1 MKQLKENYM
10 KMSNRIWASVFF
22 LSSLAVQTAFPAE
35 WESKNVLEN
44 DVTYVSKR
52 LPLEK
57 RAFTSVAV
65 ENKLDEVQAKI
76 ADRKLKWMFMNCF
89 PNTLDTTVKFSKN
102 NGHPDTFVITGD
114 INAMWLRD
122 SSAQVQN
129 YLSLAAEDEA
139 LREMIKGLINRQLD
153 CILVDPYANAFNDG
167 PTAAG
172 WQTDGTEMRKEVN
185 ERKWEIDSLCYPIR
199 LMYLYW
205 KATGDASIFTAKWE
219 KAMALVLKTFHEQQ
233 RKENDG
239 PYSFERHTGNAIG
252 TLVNRT
258 GNPVNPVGLVVSSF
272 RPSDDATIFGF
283 LIPSNMF
290 IVVSMRQLSEIIQT
304 TGKGEELLGQTE
316 SLKLEVDAAIRK
328 YGIVHHPVFGEI
340 YAYEVDGYGG
350 CNLMDD
356 ANNPSLLSIPYFG
369 YVDAS
374 DPVYQ
379 HTRKFVWS
387 KYNPYFFQGTA
398 AEGIGGPHC
407 GKDKIWPMSII
418 SKALTSDDKEEI
430 AACLR
435 VLVNTDGDTG
445 FVHESFHKDNPAN
458 FTRSWFAWANTLFAE
473 LVLKVS
479 EKYPDLLLET
489 YTEF

>member
-1 MKQLKENYM
+1 MRVQNKILT
-10 KMSNRIWASVFF
+10 SGFSF
-22 LSSLAVQTAFPAE
+22 LLFVVQTAFPAE
-35 WESKNVLEN
+35 WVNESISVN
-44 DVTYVSKR
+44 DATYVSKR
-52 LPLEK
+52 PSLEK
-57 RAFTSVAV
+57 RAFVSSTV
-65 ENKLDEVQAKI
+65 ERKLDEVVAKI
-76 ADRKLKWMFMNCF
+76 ADDKLKWMFINCF
-89 PNTLDTTVKFSKN
+89 PNTLDTTVKFKMRD
-102 NGHPDTFVITGD
+102 GYPDTFVITGD

-172 WQTDGTEMRKEVN
+172 WQTDATEMRKEVN

-199 LMYLYW
+199 LIYQYW
-205 KATGDASIFTAKWE
+205 KATGDDSVFNAKWE
-219 KAMALVLKTFHEQQ
+219 KAMALILKTFQEQQ

-258 GNPVNPVGLVVSSF
+258 GNPVNPVGMVVSCF

-283 LIPSNMF
+283 LVPSNMF
-290 IVVSMRQLSEIIQT
+290 IVASMRQLSEIIRT
-304 TGKGEELLGQTE
+304 TGNGKNLLNQTE
-316 SLKLEVDAAIRK
+316 RLKKEVYEAIQK
-328 YGIVHHPVFGEI
+328 YGIVNHPVFGKI

-356 ANNPSLLSIPYFG
+356 ANNPSLLSVPYFG
-369 YVDAS
+369 YVNAD

-379 HTRKFVWS
+379 NTRKFVWS
-387 KYNPYFFQGTA
+387 KHNPYFFKGTV

-418 SKALTSDDKEEI
+418 SKALTSEDKEEI
-430 AACLR
+430 AECLR
-435 VLVNTDGDTG
+435 VLVNTDGNTG
-445 FVHESFHKDNPAN
+445 FIHESFHKDNPAD
-458 FTRSWFAWANTLFAE
+458 FSRGWFAWANTLFAE
-473 LVLKVS
+473 LVLKIS
-479 EKYPDLLLET
+479 EKYPELLLES
-489 YTEF
+489 YTE

>member
-1 MKQLKENYM
+1 MKLINTTLV
-10 KMSNRIWASVFF
+10 SVFS
-22 LSSLAVQTAFPAE
+22 LSLFVVQTAFPAE
-35 WESKNVLEN
+35 WVNESISVN
-44 DVTYVSKR
+44 DATYVSKR
-52 LPLEK
+52 PSLEK
-57 RAFTSVAV
+57 RAFVSSTV
-65 ENKLDEVQAKI
+65 ERKLDEVVAKI
-76 ADRKLKWMFMNCF
+76 ADDKLKWMFINCF
-89 PNTLDTTVKFSKN
+89 PNTLDTTVKFKMRD
-102 NGHPDTFVITGD
+102 GYPDTFVITGD

-172 WQTDGTEMRKEVN
+172 WQTDATEMRKEVN

-199 LMYLYW
+199 LIYQYW
-205 KATGDASIFTAKWE
+205 KATGDDSVFNAKWE
-219 KAMALVLKTFHEQQ
+219 KAMALILKTFQEQQ

-258 GNPVNPVGLVVSSF
+258 GNPVNPVGMVVSCF

-283 LIPSNMF
+283 LVPSNMF
-290 IVVSMRQLSEIIQT
+290 IVASMRQLSEIIRT
-304 TGKGEELLGQTE
+304 TGNGKNLFNQTE
-316 SLKLEVDAAIRK
+316 RLKKEVDEAIQK
-328 YGIVHHPVFGEI
+328 YGIVNHPVFGKI

-356 ANNPSLLSIPYFG
+356 ANNPSLLSVPYFG
-369 YVDAS
+369 YVNAD

-379 HTRKFVWS
+379 NTRKFVWS
-387 KYNPYFFQGTA
+387 KHNPYFFKGTV

-418 SKALTSDDKEEI
+418 SKALTSEDKEEI
-430 AACLR
+430 AECLR
-435 VLVNTDGDTG
+435 VLVNTDGNTG
-445 FVHESFHKDNPAN
+445 FIHESFHKDNPAD
-458 FTRSWFAWANTLFAE
+458 FSRGWFAWANTLFAE
-473 LVLKVS
+473 LVLKIS
-479 EKYPDLLLET
+479 EKYPELLLES
-489 YTEF
+489 YTE

>member
-1 MKQLKENYM
+1 MRVQNKILT
-10 KMSNRIWASVFF
+10 SGFSF
-22 LSSLAVQTAFPAE
+22 LLFVVQTAFPAE
-35 WESKNVLEN
+35 WVNESISVN
-44 DVTYVSKR
+44 DGTYVSKR
-52 LPLEK
+52 PSLEK
-57 RAFTSVAV
+57 RAFVSSTV
-65 ENKLDEVQAKI
+65 ERKLDEVAAKI
-76 ADRKLKWMFMNCF
+76 ADDKLKWMFINCF
-89 PNTLDTTVKFSKN
+89 PNTLDTTVKFKMRD
-102 NGHPDTFVITGD
+102 GYPDTFVITGD

-172 WQTDGTEMRKEVN
+172 WQTDATEMRKEVN

-199 LMYLYW
+199 LIYQYW
-205 KATGDASIFTAKWE
+205 KATGDDSVFNAKWE
-219 KAMALVLKTFHEQQ
+219 KAMALILKTFQEQQ

-258 GNPVNPVGLVVSSF
+258 GNPVNPVGMVVSCF

-283 LIPSNMF
+283 LVPSNMF
-290 IVVSMRQLSEIIQT
+290 IVASMRQLSEIIRT
-304 TGKGEELLGQTE
+304 TGNGKNLLNQTE
-316 SLKLEVDAAIRK
+316 RLKKEVDEAIQK
-328 YGIVHHPVFGEI
+328 YGIVNHPVFGKI

-356 ANNPSLLSIPYFG
+356 ANNPSLLSVPYFG
-369 YVDAS
+369 YVNAD

-379 HTRKFVWS
+379 NTRKFVWS
-387 KYNPYFFQGTA
+387 KHNPYFFKGTV

-418 SKALTSDDKEEI
+418 SKALTSEDKEEI
-430 AACLR
+430 AECLR
-435 VLVNTDGDTG
+435 VLVNTDGNTG
-445 FVHESFHKDNPAN
+445 FIHESFHKDNPAD
-458 FTRSWFAWANTLFAE
+458 FSRGWFAWANTLFAE
-473 LVLKVS
+473 LVLKIS
-479 EKYPDLLLET
+479 EKYPELLLES
-489 YTEF
+489 YTE

>member
-1 MKQLKENYM
+1 MRVQNKILT
-10 KMSNRIWASVFF
+10 SGFSF
-22 LSSLAVQTAFPAE
+22 LLFVVQTAFPAE
-35 WESKNVLEN
+35 WVNESISVN
-44 DVTYVSKR
+44 DATYVSKR
-52 LPLEK
+52 PSLEK
-57 RAFTSVAV
+57 RAFVSSTV
-65 ENKLDEVQAKI
+65 ERKLDEVVAKI
-76 ADRKLKWMFMNCF
+76 ADDKLKWMFINCF
-89 PNTLDTTVKFSKN
+89 PNTLDTTVKFKMRD
-102 NGHPDTFVITGD
+102 GYPDTFVITGD

-172 WQTDGTEMRKEVN
+172 WQTDATEMRKEVN

-199 LMYLYW
+199 LIYQYW
-205 KATGDASIFTAKWE
+205 KATGDDSVFNAKWE
-219 KAMALVLKTFHEQQ
+219 KAMALILKTIQEQQ

-258 GNPVNPVGLVVSSF
+258 GNPVNPVGMVVSCF

-283 LIPSNMF
+283 LVPSNMF
-290 IVVSMRQLSEIIQT
+290 IVASMRQLSEIIRT
-304 TGKGEELLGQTE
+304 TGNGKNLLNQTE
-316 SLKLEVDAAIRK
+316 RLKKEVDEAIQK
-328 YGIVHHPVFGEI
+328 YGIVNHPVFGKI

-356 ANNPSLLSIPYFG
+356 ANNPSLLSVPYFG
-369 YVDAS
+369 YVNAD

-379 HTRKFVWS
+379 NTRKFVWS
-387 KYNPYFFQGTA
+387 KHNPYFFKGTV

-418 SKALTSDDKEEI
+418 SKALTSEDKEEI
-430 AACLR
+430 AECLR
-435 VLVNTDGDTG
+435 VLVNTDGNTG
-445 FVHESFHKDNPAN
+445 FIHESFHKDNPAD
-458 FTRSWFAWANTLFAE
+458 FSRGWFAWANTLFAE
-473 LVLKVS
+473 LVLKIS
-479 EKYPDLLLET
+479 EKYPELLLES
-489 YTEF
+489 YTE

>member
-1 MKQLKENYM
+1 MKLINTTLV
-10 KMSNRIWASVFF
+10 SVFS
-22 LSSLAVQTAFPAE
+22 LSLFVVQTAFPAE
-35 WESKNVLEN
+35 WVNESISVN
-44 DVTYVSKR
+44 DATYVSKR
-52 LPLEK
+52 PSLEK
-57 RAFTSVAV
+57 RAFVSSTV
-65 ENKLDEVQAKI
+65 ERKLDEVVAKI
-76 ADRKLKWMFMNCF
+76 ADDKLKWMFINCF
-89 PNTLDTTVKFSKN
+89 PNTLDTTVKFKMRD
-102 NGHPDTFVITGD
+102 GYPDTFVITGD

-167 PTAAG
+167 PTASG
-172 WQTDGTEMRKEVN
+172 WQTDATEMRKEVN

-199 LMYLYW
+199 LIYQYW
-205 KATGDASIFTAKWE
+205 KATGDDSVFNAKWE
-219 KAMALVLKTFHEQQ
+219 KAMALILKTFQEQQ

-258 GNPVNPVGLVVSSF
+258 GNPVNPVGMVVSCF

-283 LIPSNMF
+283 LVPSNMF
-290 IVVSMRQLSEIIQT
+290 IVASMRQLSEIIRT
-304 TGKGEELLGQTE
+304 TGNGKNLLNQTE
-316 SLKLEVDAAIRK
+316 RLKKEVDEAIQK
-328 YGIVHHPVFGEI
+328 YGIVNHPVFGKI

-356 ANNPSLLSIPYFG
+356 ANNPSLLSVPYFG
-369 YVDAS
+369 YVNAD

-379 HTRKFVWS
+379 NTRKFVWS
-387 KYNPYFFQGTA
+387 KHNPYFFKGTV

-418 SKALTSDDKEEI
+418 SKALTSEDKEEI
-430 AACLR
+430 AECLR
-435 VLVNTDGDTG
+435 VLVNTDGNTG
-445 FVHESFHKDNPAN
+445 FIHESFHKDNPAD
-458 FTRSWFAWANTLFAE
+458 FSRGWFAWANTLFAE
-473 LVLKVS
+473 LVLKIS
-479 EKYPDLLLET
+479 EKYPELLLES
-489 YTEF
+489 YTE

>member
-1 MKQLKENYM
+1 MRVQNKILT
-10 KMSNRIWASVFF
+10 SGFSF
-22 LSSLAVQTAFPAE
+22 LLFVVQTAFPAE
-35 WESKNVLEN
+35 WVNESISVN
-44 DVTYVSKR
+44 DATYVSKR
-52 LPLEK
+52 PSLEK
-57 RAFTSVAV
+57 RAFVSSTV
-65 ENKLDEVQAKI
+65 ERKLDEVVAKI
-76 ADRKLKWMFMNCF
+76 ADDKLKWMFINCF
-89 PNTLDTTVKFSKN
+89 PNTLDTTVKFKMRD
-102 NGHPDTFVITGD
+102 GYPDTFVITGD

-153 CILVDPYANAFNDG
+153 CILVDSYANAFNDG

-172 WQTDGTEMRKEVN
+172 WQTDATEMRKEVN

-199 LMYLYW
+199 LIYQYW
-205 KATGDASIFTAKWE
+205 KATGDDSVFNAKWE
-219 KAMALVLKTFHEQQ
+219 KAMALILKTFQEQQ

-258 GNPVNPVGLVVSSF
+258 GNPVNPVGMVVSCF

-283 LIPSNMF
+283 LVPSNMF
-290 IVVSMRQLSEIIQT
+290 IVASMRQLSEIIRT
-304 TGKGEELLGQTE
+304 TGNGKNLLNQTE
-316 SLKLEVDAAIRK
+316 RLKKEVDEAIQK
-328 YGIVHHPVFGEI
+328 YGIVNHPVFGKI

-356 ANNPSLLSIPYFG
+356 ANNPSLLSVPYFG
-369 YVDAS
+369 YVNAD

-379 HTRKFVWS
+379 NTRKFVWS
-387 KYNPYFFQGTA
+387 KHNPYFFKGTV

-418 SKALTSDDKEEI
+418 SKALTSEDKEEI
-430 AACLR
+430 AECLR
-435 VLVNTDGDTG
+435 VLVNTDGNTG
-445 FVHESFHKDNPAN
+445 FIHESFHKDNPAD
-458 FTRSWFAWANTLFAE
+458 FSRGWFAWANTLFAE
-473 LVLKVS
+473 LVLKIS
-479 EKYPDLLLET
+479 EKYPELLLES
-489 YTEF
+489 YTE

>member
-1 MKQLKENYM
+1 MQTT
-10 KMSNRIWASVFF
+10 
-22 LSSLAVQTAFPAE
+22 LSAE
-35 WESKNVLEN
+35 WVNESISVN
-44 DVTYVSKR
+44 DATYVSKR
-52 LPLEK
+52 PVLEK
-57 RAFTSVAV
+57 RAFVSSTV
-65 ENKLDEVQAKI
+65 ERKLDEVVAKI
-76 ADRKLKWMFMNCF
+76 ADDKLKWMFINCF
-89 PNTLDTTVKFSKN
+89 PNTLDTTVKFKMRD
-102 NGHPDTFVITGD
+102 GYPDTFVITGD

-199 LMYLYW
+199 LIYQYW
-205 KATGDASIFTAKWE
+205 KATGDDSVFNAKWE
-219 KAMALVLKTFHEQQ
+219 KAMALILKTFQEQQ

-258 GNPVNPVGLVVSSF
+258 GNPVNPVGMVVSCF

-283 LIPSNMF
+283 LVPSNMF
-290 IVVSMRQLSEIIQT
+290 IVASMRQLSEIIRT
-304 TGKGEELLGQTE
+304 TGNGKNLLNQTE
-316 SLKLEVDAAIRK
+316 RLKKEVDEAIQK
-328 YGIVHHPVFGEI
+328 YGIVNHPVFGKI

-356 ANNPSLLSIPYFG
+356 ANNPSLLSVPYFG
-369 YVDAS
+369 YVNAD

-379 HTRKFVWS
+379 NTRKFVWS
-387 KYNPYFFQGTA
+387 KHNPYFFKGTV

-418 SKALTSDDKEEI
+418 SKALTSEDKEEI
-430 AACLR
+430 AECLR
-435 VLVNTDGDTG
+435 VLVNTDGNTG
-445 FVHESFHKDNPAN
+445 FIHESFHKDNPAD
-458 FTRSWFAWANTLFAE
+458 FSRGWFAWANTLFAE
-473 LVLKVS
+473 LVLKIS
-479 EKYPDLLLET
+479 EKYPELLLES
-489 YTEF
+489 YTE

>member
-1 MKQLKENYM
+1 MRVQNKILT
-10 KMSNRIWASVFF
+10 SGFSF
-22 LSSLAVQTAFPAE
+22 LLFVVQTAFPAE
-35 WESKNVLEN
+35 WVNESISVN
-44 DVTYVSKR
+44 DATYVSKR
-52 LPLEK
+52 PVLEK
-57 RAFTSVAV
+57 RAFVSSAV
-65 ENKLDEVQAKI
+65 ERKLDEVAAKI
-76 ADRKLKWMFMNCF
+76 ADDKLKWMFINCF
-89 PNTLDTTVKFSKN
+89 PNTLDTTVKFKMRD
-102 NGHPDTFVITGD
+102 GYPDTFVITGD

-199 LMYLYW
+199 LIYLYW
-205 KATGDASIFTAKWE
+205 KATGDTSIFTAKWE
-219 KAMALVLKTFHEQQ
+219 KAMALVLKTFQEQQ
-233 RKENDG
+233 RKESEG

-258 GNPVNPVGLVVSSF
+258 GNPVNPVGMVVSSF

-290 IVVSMRQLSEIIQT
+290 VVVSMRQLSEIIRT
-304 TGKGEELLGQTE
+304 TGNGKNLLGQTE
-316 SLKLEVDAAIRK
+316 RLKKEVDGAIQK
-328 YGIVHHPVFGEI
+328 YGIVNHPVFGKI

-356 ANNPSLLSIPYFG
+356 ANNPSLLSVPYFG
-369 YVDAS
+369 YVNAD

-379 HTRKFVWS
+379 NTRKFVWS
-387 KYNPYFFQGTA
+387 KHNPYFFKGTV

-418 SKALTSDDKEEI
+418 SKALTSEDKEEI
-430 AACLR
+430 AECLR
-435 VLVNTDGDTG
+435 VLVNTDGNTG
-445 FVHESFHKDNPAN
+445 FIHESFHKDNPAD
-458 FTRSWFAWANTLFAE
+458 FSRGWFAWANTLFAE
-473 LVLKVS
+473 LVLKIS
-479 EKYPDLLLET
+479 EKYPELLLES
-489 YTEF
+489 YTE

>member
-1 MKQLKENYM
+1 MRVQNKILT
-10 KMSNRIWASVFF
+10 SGFSF
-22 LSSLAVQTAFPAE
+22 LLFVVQTAFPAE
-35 WESKNVLEN
+35 WVNESISVN
-44 DVTYVSKR
+44 DATYVSKR
-52 LPLEK
+52 PSLEK
-57 RAFTSVAV
+57 RAFVSSAV
-65 ENKLDEVQAKI
+65 ERKLDEVVAKI
-76 ADRKLKWMFMNCF
+76 ADDKLKWMFINCF
-89 PNTLDTTVKFSKN
+89 PNTLDTTVKFKMRD
-102 NGHPDTFVITGD
+102 GYPDTFVITGD

-129 YLSLAAEDEA
+129 YLSLVAEDEA

-172 WQTDGTEMRKEVN
+172 WQTDATEMRKEVN

-199 LMYLYW
+199 LIYQYW
-205 KATGDASIFTAKWE
+205 KATGDDSVFNAKWE
-219 KAMALVLKTFHEQQ
+219 KAMALILKTFQEQQ

-258 GNPVNPVGLVVSSF
+258 GNPVNPVGMVVSCF

-283 LIPSNMF
+283 LVPSNMF
-290 IVVSMRQLSEIIQT
+290 IVASMRQLSEIIRT
-304 TGKGEELLGQTE
+304 TGNGKNLLGQTE
-316 SLKLEVDAAIRK
+316 RLKKEVDGAIQK
-328 YGIVHHPVFGEI
+328 YGIVNHPVFGKI

-369 YVDAS
+369 YVNVD

-379 HTRKFVWS
+379 NTRKFVWS
-387 KYNPYFFQGTA
+387 KHNPYFFKGTA

-418 SKALTSDDKEEI
+418 SKALTSDNKEEI
-430 AACLR
+430 AECLH

-445 FVHESFHKDNPAN
+445 FVHESFHKDNPAD
-458 FTRSWFAWANTLFAE
+458 FSRGWFAWANTLFAE
-473 LVLKVS
+473 LVLKIS
-479 EKYPDLLLET
+479 EKYPELLLES
-489 YTEF
+489 YTE

>member
-1 MKQLKENYM
+1 MRVQNKILT
-10 KMSNRIWASVFF
+10 SGFSF
-22 LSSLAVQTAFPAE
+22 LLFVVQTAFPAE
-35 WESKNVLEN
+35 WVNESISVN
-44 DVTYVSKR
+44 DATYVSKR
-52 LPLEK
+52 PSLEK
-57 RAFTSVAV
+57 RAFVSSTV
-65 ENKLDEVQAKI
+65 ERKLDEVVAKI
-76 ADRKLKWMFMNCF
+76 ADDKLKWMFINCF
-89 PNTLDTTVKFSKN
+89 PNTLDTTVKFKMRD
-102 NGHPDTFVITGD
+102 GYPDTFVITGD

-153 CILVDPYANAFNDG
+153 CILLDPYANAFNDG
-167 PTAAG
+167 PTASG
-172 WQTDGTEMRKEVN
+172 WQTDATEMRKEVN

-199 LMYLYW
+199 LIYQYW
-205 KATGDASIFTAKWE
+205 KATGDDSVFNAKWE
-219 KAMALVLKTFHEQQ
+219 KAMALILKTFQEQQ

-258 GNPVNPVGLVVSSF
+258 GNPVNPVGMVVSSF

-290 IVVSMRQLSEIIQT
+290 VVVSMRQLSEIIRT
-304 TGKGEELLGQTE
+304 TGNGKNLLGQTE
-316 SLKLEVDAAIRK
+316 RLKKEVDGAIQK
-328 YGIVHHPVFGEI
+328 YGIVNHPVFGKI

-356 ANNPSLLSIPYFG
+356 ANNPSLLSVPYFG
-369 YVDAS
+369 YVNAD

-379 HTRKFVWS
+379 NTRKFVWS
-387 KYNPYFFQGTA
+387 KHNPYFFKGTV

-418 SKALTSDDKEEI
+418 SKALTSEDKEEI
-430 AACLR
+430 AECLR
-435 VLVNTDGDTG
+435 VLVNTDGNTG
-445 FVHESFHKDNPAN
+445 FIHESFHKDNPAD
-458 FTRSWFAWANTLFAE
+458 FSRGWFAWANTLFAE
-473 LVLKVS
+473 LVLKIS
-479 EKYPDLLLET
+479 EKYPELLLES
-489 YTEF
+489 YTE

>member
-1 MKQLKENYM
+1 MRVQNKILT
-10 KMSNRIWASVFF
+10 SGFSF
-22 LSSLAVQTAFPAE
+22 LLFVVQTAFPAE
-35 WESKNVLEN
+35 WVNESISVN
-44 DVTYVSKR
+44 DATYVSKR
-52 LPLEK
+52 PSLEK
-57 RAFTSVAV
+57 RAFVSSTV
-65 ENKLDEVQAKI
+65 ERKLDEVAAKI
-76 ADRKLKWMFMNCF
+76 ADDKLKWMFINCF
-89 PNTLDTTVKFSKN
+89 PNTLDTTVKFKMRD
-102 NGHPDTFVITGD
+102 GYPDTFVITGD

-172 WQTDGTEMRKEVN
+172 WQTDATEMRKEVN

-199 LMYLYW
+199 LIYQYW
-205 KATGDASIFTAKWE
+205 KATGDDSVFNAKWE
-219 KAMALVLKTFHEQQ
+219 KVMALILKTFQEQQ

-258 GNPVNPVGLVVSSF
+258 GNPVNPVGMVVSCF

-283 LIPSNMF
+283 LVPSNMF
-290 IVVSMRQLSEIIQT
+290 IVASMRQLSEIIRT
-304 TGKGEELLGQTE
+304 TGNGKNLLNQTE
-316 SLKLEVDAAIRK
+316 RLKKEVDEAIQK
-328 YGIVHHPVFGEI
+328 YGIVNHPVFGKI

-356 ANNPSLLSIPYFG
+356 ANNPSLLSVPYFG
-369 YVDAS
+369 YVNAD

-379 HTRKFVWS
+379 NTRKFVWS
-387 KYNPYFFQGTA
+387 KHNPYFFKGTV

-418 SKALTSDDKEEI
+418 SKALTSEDKEEI
-430 AACLR
+430 AECLR
-435 VLVNTDGDTG
+435 VLVNTDGNTG
-445 FVHESFHKDNPAN
+445 FIHESFHKDNPAD
-458 FTRSWFAWANTLFAE
+458 FSRGWFAWANTLFAE
-473 LVLKVS
+473 LVLKIS
-479 EKYPDLLLET
+479 EKYPELLLES
-489 YTEF
+489 YTE

>member
-1 MKQLKENYM
+1 MKLINTTLV
-10 KMSNRIWASVFF
+10 SVFS
-22 LSSLAVQTAFPAE
+22 LSLFVVQTAFPAE
-35 WESKNVLEN
+35 WVNESISVN
-44 DVTYVSKR
+44 DATYVSKR
-52 LPLEK
+52 PSLEK
-57 RAFTSVAV
+57 RAFVSSTV
-65 ENKLDEVQAKI
+65 ERKLDEVVAKI
-76 ADRKLKWMFMNCF
+76 ADDKLKWMFINCF
-89 PNTLDTTVKFSKN
+89 PNTLDTTVKFKMRD
-102 NGHPDTFVITGD
+102 GYPDTFVITGD

-172 WQTDGTEMRKEVN
+172 WQTDATEMRKEVN

-199 LMYLYW
+199 LIYQYW
-205 KATGDASIFTAKWE
+205 KATGDDSVFNAKWE
-219 KAMALVLKTFHEQQ
+219 KAMALILKTFQEQQ

-258 GNPVNPVGLVVSSF
+258 GNPVNPVGMVVSCF

-283 LIPSNMF
+283 LVPSNMF
-290 IVVSMRQLSEIIQT
+290 IVASMRQLSEIIRT
-304 TGKGEELLGQTE
+304 TGNGKNLLNQTE
-316 SLKLEVDAAIRK
+316 RLKKEVDEAIQK
-328 YGIVHHPVFGEI
+328 YGIVNHPVFGKI

-356 ANNPSLLSIPYFG
+356 ANNPSLLSVPYFG
-369 YVDAS
+369 YVSAD

-379 HTRKFVWS
+379 NTRKFVWS
-387 KYNPYFFQGTA
+387 KHNPYFFKGTV

-418 SKALTSDDKEEI
+418 SKALTSEDKEEI
-430 AACLR
+430 AECLR
-435 VLVNTDGDTG
+435 VLVNTDGNTG
-445 FVHESFHKDNPAN
+445 FIHESFHKDNPAD
-458 FTRSWFAWANTLFAE
+458 FSRGWFAWANTLFAE
-473 LVLKVS
+473 LVLKIS
-479 EKYPDLLLET
+479 EKYPELLLES
-489 YTEF
+489 YTE

>member
-1 MKQLKENYM
+1 MRVQNKILT
-10 KMSNRIWASVFF
+10 SGFSF
-22 LSSLAVQTAFPAE
+22 LLFVVQTAFPAE
-35 WESKNVLEN
+35 WVNESISVN
-44 DVTYVSKR
+44 DATYVSKR
-52 LPLEK
+52 PSLEK
-57 RAFTSVAV
+57 RAFVSSTV
-65 ENKLDEVQAKI
+65 ERKLDEVVAKI
-76 ADRKLKWMFMNCF
+76 ADDKLKWMFINCF
-89 PNTLDTTVKFSKN
+89 LNTLDTTVKFKMRD
-102 NGHPDTFVITGD
+102 GYPDTFVITGD

-172 WQTDGTEMRKEVN
+172 WQTDATEMRKEVN

-199 LMYLYW
+199 LIYQYW
-205 KATGDASIFTAKWE
+205 KATGDDSVFNAKWE
-219 KAMALVLKTFHEQQ
+219 KAMALILKTFQEQQ

-258 GNPVNPVGLVVSSF
+258 GNPVNPVGMVVSCF

-283 LIPSNMF
+283 LVPSNMF
-290 IVVSMRQLSEIIQT
+290 IVASMRQLSEIIRT
-304 TGKGEELLGQTE
+304 TGNGKNLLNQTE
-316 SLKLEVDAAIRK
+316 RLKKEVDEAIQK
-328 YGIVHHPVFGEI
+328 YGIVNHPVFGKI

-356 ANNPSLLSIPYFG
+356 ANNPSLLSVPYFG
-369 YVDAS
+369 YVNAD

-379 HTRKFVWS
+379 NTRKFVWS
-387 KYNPYFFQGTA
+387 KHNPYFFKGTV

-418 SKALTSDDKEEI
+418 SKALTSEDKEEI
-430 AACLR
+430 AECLR
-435 VLVNTDGDTG
+435 VLVNTDGNTG
-445 FVHESFHKDNPAN
+445 FIHESFHKDNPAD
-458 FTRSWFAWANTLFAE
+458 FSRGWFAWANTLFAE
-473 LVLKVS
+473 LVLKIS
-479 EKYPDLLLET
+479 EKYPELLLES
-489 YTEF
+489 YTE

>member
-1 MKQLKENYM
+1 MKLINTTLV
-10 KMSNRIWASVFF
+10 SVFS
-22 LSSLAVQTAFPAE
+22 LSLFVVQTAFPAE
-35 WESKNVLEN
+35 WVNESISVN
-44 DVTYVSKR
+44 DATYVSKR
-52 LPLEK
+52 PSLEK
-57 RAFTSVAV
+57 RAFVSSTV
-65 ENKLDEVQAKI
+65 ERKLDEVVAKI
-76 ADRKLKWMFMNCF
+76 ADDKLKWMFINCF
-89 PNTLDTTVKFSKN
+89 PNTLDTTVKFKMRD
-102 NGHPDTFVITGD
+102 GYPDTFVITGD

-172 WQTDGTEMRKEVN
+172 WQTDATEMRKEVN

-199 LMYLYW
+199 LIYQYW
-205 KATGDASIFTAKWE
+205 KATGDDSVFNAKWE
-219 KAMALVLKTFHEQQ
+219 KAMALILKTFQEQQ

-258 GNPVNPVGLVVSSF
+258 GNPVNPVGMVVSCF

-283 LIPSNMF
+283 LVPSNMF
-290 IVVSMRQLSEIIQT
+290 IVASMRQLSEIIRT
-304 TGKGEELLGQTE
+304 TGNGKNLLNQTE
-316 SLKLEVDAAIRK
+316 RLKKEVDEAIQK
-328 YGIVHHPVFGEI
+328 YGIVNHPVFGKI

-356 ANNPSLLSIPYFG
+356 ANNPSLLSVPYFG
-369 YVDAS
+369 YVSAD

-379 HTRKFVWS
+379 NTRKFVWS
-387 KYNPYFFQGTA
+387 KHNPYFFKGTV

-418 SKALTSDDKEEI
+418 SKALTSEDKEEI
-430 AACLR
+430 AECLR
-435 VLVNTDGDTG
+435 VLVNTDGNTG
-445 FVHESFHKDNPAN
+445 FIHESFHKDNPAD
-458 FTRSWFAWANTLFAE
+458 FSRDWFAWANTLFAE
-473 LVLKVS
+473 LVLKIS
-479 EKYPDLLLET
+479 EKYPELLLES
-489 YTEF
+489 YTE

>member
-1 MKQLKENYM
+1 MRVQNKILT
-10 KMSNRIWASVFF
+10 SGFSF
-22 LSSLAVQTAFPAE
+22 LLFVVQTAFPAE
-35 WESKNVLEN
+35 WVNESISVN
-44 DVTYVSKR
+44 DATYVSKR
-52 LPLEK
+52 PSLEK
-57 RAFTSVAV
+57 RAFVSSTV
-65 ENKLDEVQAKI
+65 ERKLDEVVAKI
-76 ADRKLKWMFMNCF
+76 ADDKLKWMFINCF
-89 PNTLDTTVKFSKN
+89 PNTLDTTVKFKMRD
-102 NGHPDTFVITGD
+102 GYPDTFVITGD

-199 LMYLYW
+199 LIYQYW
-205 KATGDASIFTAKWE
+205 KATGDDSVFNAKWE
-219 KAMALVLKTFHEQQ
+219 KAMALILKTFQEQQ

-258 GNPVNPVGLVVSSF
+258 GNPVNPVGMVVSCF

-283 LIPSNMF
+283 LVPSNMF
-290 IVVSMRQLSEIIQT
+290 IVASMRQLSEIIRT
-304 TGKGEELLGQTE
+304 TGNGKNLLGQTE
-316 SLKLEVDAAIRK
+316 RLKKEVDGAIQK
-328 YGIVHHPVFGEI
+328 YGIVNHPVFGKI

-369 YVDAS
+369 YVNVD

-379 HTRKFVWS
+379 NTRKFVWS
-387 KYNPYFFQGTA
+387 KHNPYFFKGTA

-418 SKALTSDDKEEI
+418 SKALTSEDKEEI
-430 AACLR
+430 AECLR
-435 VLVNTDGDTG
+435 VLVNTDGNTG
-445 FVHESFHKDNPAN
+445 FIHESFHKDNPAD
-458 FTRSWFAWANTLFAE
+458 FSRGWFAWANTLFAE
-473 LVLKVS
+473 LVLKIS
-479 EKYPDLLLET
+479 EKYPELLLES
-489 YTEF
+489 YTE

>member
-1 MKQLKENYM
+1 MKLINTTLV
-10 KMSNRIWASVFF
+10 SVFS
-22 LSSLAVQTAFPAE
+22 LSLFVVQTAFPAE
-35 WESKNVLEN
+35 WVNESISVN
-44 DVTYVSKR
+44 DATYVSKR
-52 LPLEK
+52 PSLEK
-57 RAFTSVAV
+57 RAFVSSTV
-65 ENKLDEVQAKI
+65 ERKLDEVVAKI
-76 ADRKLKWMFMNCF
+76 ADDKLKWMFINCF
-89 PNTLDTTVKFSKN
+89 PNTLDTTVKFKMRD
-102 NGHPDTFVITGD
+102 GYPDTFVITGD

-172 WQTDGTEMRKEVN
+172 WQTDATEMRKEVN

-199 LMYLYW
+199 LIYQYW
-205 KATGDASIFTAKWE
+205 KATGDDSVFNAKWE
-219 KAMALVLKTFHEQQ
+219 KAMALILKTFQEQQ

-258 GNPVNPVGLVVSSF
+258 GNPVNPVGMVVSCF

-283 LIPSNMF
+283 LVPSNMF
-290 IVVSMRQLSEIIQT
+290 IVASMRQLSEIIRT
-304 TGKGEELLGQTE
+304 TGNGKNLLNQTE
-316 SLKLEVDAAIRK
+316 RLKKEVDEAIQK
-328 YGIVHHPVFGEI
+328 YGIVNHPVFGKI

-356 ANNPSLLSIPYFG
+356 ANNPSLLSVPYFG
-369 YVDAS
+369 YVNAD

-379 HTRKFVWS
+379 NTRKFVWS
-387 KYNPYFFQGTA
+387 KHNPYFFKGTV

-418 SKALTSDDKEEI
+418 SKALTSEDKEEI
-430 AACLR
+430 AECLR
-435 VLVNTDGDTG
+435 VLVNTDGNTG
-445 FVHESFHKDNPAN
+445 FIHESFHKDNPAD
-458 FTRSWFAWANTLFAE
+458 FSRGWFAWANTLFAE
-473 LVLKVS
+473 LVLKIS
-479 EKYPDLLLET
+479 EKYPELLLES
-489 YTEF
+489 YTE